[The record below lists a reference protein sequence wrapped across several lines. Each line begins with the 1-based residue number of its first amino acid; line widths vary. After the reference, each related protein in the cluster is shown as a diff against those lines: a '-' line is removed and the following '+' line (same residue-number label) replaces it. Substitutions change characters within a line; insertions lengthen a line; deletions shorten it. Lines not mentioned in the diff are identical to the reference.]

1 MTTNVVDLSEEIAMG
16 IRTRNRL
23 LKLVLKQL
31 SHIEDDLYKFENPTS
46 GEYREMSKADY
57 FLQINEIVQVLPLLT
72 EVLQSQVDNLGE
84 EAERA
89 EQLFQQLRAYEHTK
103 KDQ

>member
-16 IRTRNRL
+16 IRTRKRL

-31 SHIEDDLYKFENPTS
+31 SHIEDDLYKFEDPTT
-46 GEYREMSKADY
+46 GEYQQMSKADY
-57 FLQINEIVQVLPLLT
+57 FLHINEIVQVLPLLT
-72 EVLQSQVDNLGE
+72 EVLHSQVEGIGS
-84 EAERA
+84 EADKA
-89 EQLFQQLRAYEHTK
+89 EQLFEQLRAYEDTK